1 MADYRAKNRTNKG
14 LDAERKR
21 LAEERL
27 AAIEAKK
34 PKYAMGGAR
43 GGMAVSPQGSISKF
57 IESQVETIVRDTAES
72 VGQVSNEYVNQ
83 TPIGMLAKPFL
94 GTDILS
100 KAVGSVNADAGES
113 MRGEVTPMDI
123 INTASLVP
131 LPAGLGAKAV
141 AIGAK
146 ATVPLAKKVGIPLAE
161 SILNLFPVKDGLF
174 EPAFA
179 GIGNIGGAIA
189 RTGAPQGFDTALR
202 TTPQSVNIGS
212 RIENSTRNTKGSNIT
227 YAMGSDVIGMAT
239 QKNYKRW
246 GDFTR
251 TVASRQAKKAGQRYN
266 AKVTAKQVRMW
277 AGDMF
282 NKNNQDR
289 LNALVDP
296 EDVNMGHPLNKK
308 RLDKDPPTHYVY
320 APLNRAAEKLLSSG
334 KVSRDSLKSGE
345 DYGPIIR
352 FILDNPED
360 VNSKTLFKVTEG
372 LKEAKTFDEAVDIL
386 VANHLVGA
394 SVKKSGS
401 KTL

>member
-1 MADYRAKNRTNKG
+1 MADYRANNRTSKA

-21 LAEERL
+21 LVEARL

-57 IESQVETIVRDTAES
+57 IESQVEAMVRDTAES

-100 KAVGSVNADAGES
+100 KAVGSVNAGAGES
-113 MRGEVTPMDI
+113 MRGEVTPMDV
-123 INTASLVP
+123 INTVSLLP
-131 LPAGLGAKAV
+131 IPAGAGAKAAV
-141 AIGAK
+141 IGAK
-146 ATVPLAKKVGIPLAE
+146 VSVPLAKKFGIPLAE
-161 SILNLFPVKDGLF
+161 NILNRFRITDGLF

-179 GIGNIGGAIA
+179 GIGNIGGALA
-189 RTGAPQGFDTALR
+189 RTGAPKGFDTALR
-202 TTPQSVNIGS
+202 TTPQSVGIAS
-212 RIENSTRNTKGSNIT
+212 RIENSTRNTKGSNIN
-227 YAMGSDVIGMAT
+227 YSSGPDIIGMAT

-246 GDFTR
+246 GDYTR

-266 AKVTAKQVRMW
+266 AKVTAKQVRAW

-282 NKNNQDR
+282 NKNSQDR
-289 LNALVDP
+289 LNAFVDA
-296 EDVNMGHPLNKK
+296 EDINMGHPLNKK
-308 RLDKDPPTHYVY
+308 RLDKEPPTHYVY

-334 KVSRDSLKSGE
+334 KVSRNSLKNGE

-360 VNSKTLFKVTEG
+360 VNSKTLFNVTEG

-386 VANHLVGA
+386 VANHLVF
-394 SVKKSGS
+394 
-401 KTL
+401 